1 MDENDLNEVE
11 QFFESAKELKLRS
24 AEQGKDWSK
33 AIDFLLRKVSELTQP
48 TQ

>member
-1 MDENDLNEVE
+1 MDENDLNAISEFTE
-11 QFFESAKELKLRS
+11 AAKELLLRS

-33 AIDFLLRKVSELTQP
+33 AVELLTKKISELTQP